1 MLGKWFNRKPEPEDP
16 STRLTNL
23 LMSYATLLAQIQRQ
37 IEWNA
42 NNRSLPIV
50 QIYLSELIQLNVLA
64 LLGGDPVIIGKLHKL
79 STAAMEAVCM
89 LIEESGKDLKERMAE
104 QFGENP
110 DGPSKTSQE
119 IRANFED
126 IMKGLNIPGINV
138 DGTGVSKDN
147 LNKKVEEKTKQ
158 VDDLKK
164 KTTKKRKPKTP
175 PEDKKDENKEKDN
188 PSGDK
193 TT

>member
-1 MLGKWFNRKPEPEDP
+1 MLGKWFNRKPESEDP

-64 LLGGDPVIIGKLHKL
+64 LLGGDPVIIQKLHKL

-104 QFGENP
+104 QFGGNTE
-110 DGPSKTSQE
+110 GPSKTSKE
-119 IRANFED
+119 IKANFED

-138 DGTGVSKDN
+138 DGTGISKDD
-147 LNKKVEEKTKQ
+147 LNKKVDEKTKQ

-164 KTTKKRKPKTP
+164 KITKKRKPKIY
-175 PEDKKDENKEKDN
+175 
-188 PSGDK
+188 
-193 TT
+193 